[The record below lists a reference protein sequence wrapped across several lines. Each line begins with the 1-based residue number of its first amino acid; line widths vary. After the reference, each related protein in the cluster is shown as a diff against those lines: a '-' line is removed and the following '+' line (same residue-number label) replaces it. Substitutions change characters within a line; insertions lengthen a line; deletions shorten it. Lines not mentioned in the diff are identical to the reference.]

1 MILIVPI
8 EIGRRNYSSLEFHSF
23 SLVCKTKKRDT
34 IESMW
39 KENPKELML
48 TNYDDPGE
56 FLNKAEQHIKVTE
69 VVLDIGCGIYPINFF
84 APKVHIMVEPWK
96 EYVDILKERYKR
108 DSKILVFQAN
118 ALDVLKTL
126 ADKSVDSVFMLDVI
140 EHLEKEDGKILLTEV
155 ERVVIEQIV
164 VFTPLGYMP
173 QHIEVD
179 KRDRWGLNGG
189 DFQEHKSGWLP
200 EDFGGDWEY
209 HVCPEFH
216 KYDDDGKELFPAFG
230 AFYAIKNLTPSDLMS
245 QETYAREFFKPT
257 AKDQELNALTK
268 EFNTVTQGLNQE
280 LNALTQELNA
290 LTQELNIVTHSYSW
304 KMTGILRRMNA
315 LLRSLFNKF
324 RIQVQIFQ
332 SEIKSK

>member
-1 MILIVPI
+1 LNSAFGITLGLNFTHFP
-8 EIGRRNYSSLEFHSF
+8 L
-23 SLVCKTKKRDT
+23 LVKQKERDT

-189 DFQEHKSGWLP
+189 EFQEHKSGWLP

-216 KYDDDGKELFPAFG
+216 KYDDYGKELFPAFG

-257 AKDQELNALTK
+257 AKDRELNALTK

-290 LTQELNIVTHSYSW
+290 LTHELNIVTHSYSW
-304 KMTGILRRMNA
+304 KMTSILRKMNA

-324 RIQVQIFQ
+324 RIQIQIFQ